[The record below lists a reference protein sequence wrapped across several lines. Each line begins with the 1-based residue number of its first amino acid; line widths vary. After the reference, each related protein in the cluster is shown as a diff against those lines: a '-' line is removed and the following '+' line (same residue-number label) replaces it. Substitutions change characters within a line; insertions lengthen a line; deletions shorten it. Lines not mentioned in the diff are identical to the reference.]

1 MRFQCCQ
8 WVSQPISKPLPQK
21 LPDSPSQRPPT
32 AKKSYKLRWGSW
44 INKWC
49 SRSRSA
55 SSTNPTLLKPPSLRN
70 NNGSLQ
76 VRVRIDGR
84 DAFINRLGRWS
95 DPVAV
100 AKAHAIAAQIW
111 SDYCQGT
118 FDRSLMAYQ
127 PLLNGK
133 EVGLLEALRVRAET
147 KRQAAA
153 IHAYRLL
160 QRYGK
165 PIRNRSD
172 AEGFL
177 GWLRAEGLS
186 DCTIAG
192 LMTHYRQCCGGNR
205 HLFSHKLKWQRR
217 SVQSDVLSVEEIQAL
232 LSDLETHEPWYYP
245 LFLLWLSTGLRN
257 AEIRGLTWD
266 CIRWEEGE
274 VLVMKSL
281 RRDGYSSGRV
291 EWAPTKT
298 GKERVVPLT
307 PQVLET
313 LKQHQQQMKQLGLYD
328 PYGLVFVTPTSHTNI
343 YDHLV
348 GRVWHR
354 SLERCGLKPR
364 RLYAQRHSFLSHA
377 LAMGNSPADLAAAAG
392 HSTKM
397 LLDTYAKPTGRLK
410 MPSWQTA

>member
-1 MRFQCCQ
+1 
-8 WVSQPISKPLPQK
+8 
-21 LPDSPSQRPPT
+21 
-32 AKKSYKLRWGSW
+32 
-44 INKWC
+44 
-49 SRSRSA
+49 
-55 SSTNPTLLKPPSLRN
+55 LLKPPSLRN

-100 AKAHAIAAQIW
+100 ARAQAISAQIW
-111 SDYCQGT
+111 SDYQQGV

-127 PLLNGK
+127 LLINGK

-172 AEGFL
+172 AEAFL
-177 GWLRAEGLS
+177 AWLRAEGLS

-192 LMTHYRQCCGGNR
+192 LMTHYRQCSGGNR
-205 HLFSHKLKWQRR
+205 QLFSHKLKWQRR
-217 SVQSDVLSVEEIQAL
+217 SVQSDVLSVEEIQAV
-232 LSDLETHEPWYYP
+232 LSDLQTNEPWYYP

-266 CIRWEEGE
+266 CIRWEDGE
-274 VLVMKSL
+274 VLVCKSL
-281 RRDGYSSGRV
+281 RRDGYCSGHHS
-291 EWAPTKT
+291 WATTKT

-307 PQVLET
+307 LQVLDV
-313 LKQHQQQMKQLGLYD
+313 LKKHQQQMEQLGIYE
-328 PYGLVFVTPTSHTNI
+328 PYGLVFVAHSSHTNVD
-343 YDHLV
+343 DHLL
-348 GRVWHR
+348 GRVWRR
-354 SLERCGLKPR
+354 SLQRCGLKPR

>member
-1 MRFQCCQ
+1 M
-8 WVSQPISKPLPQK
+8 
-21 LPDSPSQRPPT
+21 
-32 AKKSYKLRWGSW
+32 
-44 INKWC
+44 
-49 SRSRSA
+49 
-55 SSTNPTLLKPPSLRN
+55 LKPPSLRN

-100 AKAHAIAAQIW
+100 ARAQAISAQIW
-111 SDYCQGT
+111 SDFQQGT

-127 PLLNGK
+127 PLINGK
-133 EVGLLEALRVRAET
+133 EVGLLEALRVRAES

-160 QRYGK
+160 QRYGQ

-172 AEGFL
+172 AEAFL
-177 GWLRAEGLS
+177 AWLRAEGLS

-192 LMTHYRQCCGGNR
+192 LMTHYRQCSGGNR

-217 SVQSDVLSVEEIQAL
+217 SVQSDVLSIDEIQAV
-232 LSDLETHEPWYYP
+232 LSDLQTSEPWFYP

-281 RRDGYSSGRV
+281 RRDGYSSGKV

-307 PQVLET
+307 LLVLDVLRE
-313 LKQHQQQMKQLGLYD
+313 HQQTMEQLDIYD
-328 PYGLVFVTPTSHTNI
+328 PYGLVFVAPTSYSNV
-343 YDHLV
+343 YDHLL

-354 SLERCGLKPR
+354 SLQRCGLKPR

-410 MPSWQTA
+410 LPTWAIA

>member
-1 MRFQCCQ
+1 M
-8 WVSQPISKPLPQK
+8 
-21 LPDSPSQRPPT
+21 
-32 AKKSYKLRWGSW
+32 
-44 INKWC
+44 
-49 SRSRSA
+49 
-55 SSTNPTLLKPPSLRN
+55 
-70 NNGSLQ
+70 
-76 VRVRIDGR
+76 RVRIDGK
-84 DAFINRLGRWS
+84 DAFINRLGRWN

-100 AKAHAIAAQIW
+100 AKAHAISAQIW
-111 SDYCQGT
+111 SDYQQGS

-127 PLLNGK
+127 PLVNGK
-133 EVGLLEALRVRAET
+133 QVALLEALRVRAET

-153 IHAYRLL
+153 VHAHKLL
-160 QRYGK
+160 ERYGK
-165 PIRNRSD
+165 PIRNRSE
-172 AEGFL
+172 AEEFL
-177 GWLRAEGLS
+177 RWLREKRGLS

-192 LMTHYRQCCGGNR
+192 LMSHYRQCSGGNR

-217 SVQSDVLSVEEIQAL
+217 SVQSDVLSVEEIQAVL
-232 LSDLETHEPWYYP
+232 ADLELNESWYYP
-245 LFLLWLSTGLRN
+245 LFLLWLSTGMRN

-274 VLVMKSL
+274 VMVCKSL
-281 RRDGYSSGRV
+281 RRDGYSSGHHS
-291 EWAPTKT
+291 WATTKT
-298 GKERVVPLT
+298 GRERVVPLT
-307 PQVLET
+307 AQVLEV
-313 LKQHQQQMKQLGLYD
+313 LRQHKAEMEQLGIDD

-348 GRVWHR
+348 GRVWKR

>member
-1 MRFQCCQ
+1 M
-8 WVSQPISKPLPQK
+8 
-21 LPDSPSQRPPT
+21 
-32 AKKSYKLRWGSW
+32 
-44 INKWC
+44 
-49 SRSRSA
+49 
-55 SSTNPTLLKPPSLRN
+55 
-70 NNGSLQ
+70 
-76 VRVRIDGR
+76 RIDGK
-84 DAFINRLGRWS
+84 DVFINRLGRWN

-111 SDYCQGT
+111 SDYQQGV

-127 PLLNGK
+127 PLIGGK
-133 EVGLLEALRVRAET
+133 EVGLLEAVKARAEE

-153 IHAYRLL
+153 IHAYRVLK
-160 QRYGK
+160 RYGK

-172 AEGFL
+172 AEAFL
-177 GWLRAEGLS
+177 AWLRAEGLT

-192 LMTHYRQCCGGNR
+192 LMTHYRQCSGGNR

-217 SVQSDVLSVEEIQAL
+217 SVQSDVLSVEEIQAV
-232 LSDLETHEPWYYP
+232 LSDLETNEPWYYP
-245 LFLLWLSTGLRN
+245 LFLLWLSTGMRN
-257 AEIRGLTWD
+257 GEIRGLTWD

-274 VLVMKSL
+274 VIVMKSL
-281 RRDGYSSGRV
+281 RRDGTSGLHI
-291 EWAPTKT
+291 WAPTKT

-313 LKQHQQQMKQLGLYD
+313 LQQHKAEMEQLGIYD

-354 SLERCGLKPR
+354 SLQRCGLKPR

>member
-1 MRFQCCQ
+1 M
-8 WVSQPISKPLPQK
+8 
-21 LPDSPSQRPPT
+21 
-32 AKKSYKLRWGSW
+32 
-44 INKWC
+44 
-49 SRSRSA
+49 
-55 SSTNPTLLKPPSLRN
+55 LKPPSLRN

-111 SDYCQGT
+111 SDYQQGV
-118 FDRSLMAYQ
+118 FDPSLMAYQ
-127 PLLNGK
+127 ALINGK

-160 QRYGK
+160 QRYDK

-172 AEGFL
+172 AEAFL
-177 GWLRAEGLS
+177 AWLRQEGLS

-192 LMTHYRQCCGGNR
+192 LMTHSRQCSGGNR

-217 SVQSDVLSVEEIQAL
+217 SVQSDVLSVEEIQAVL
-232 LSDLETHEPWYYP
+232 ADLQSNESWYYP
-245 LFLLWLSTGLRN
+245 LFLLWLSMGLRN

-266 CIRWEEGE
+266 CIRWEAGE
-274 VLVMKSL
+274 VLVMKGL
-281 RRDGYSSGRV
+281 RRDGYSSGKV

-298 GKERVVPLT
+298 GRERVVLLT
-307 PQVLET
+307 PQVLVT
-313 LKQHQQQMKQLGLYD
+313 LKEHQQQMEQLGIYD
-328 PYGLVFVTPTSHTNI
+328 PYGLVFVAPTSYGNV
-343 YDHLV
+343 YEHLV

-354 SLERCGLKPR
+354 SLQRCALKPR

-377 LAMGNSPADLAAAAG
+377 LAMGNSQADLAAAAG

-397 LLDTYAKPTGRLK
+397 LLDTYAKPTGRLQ
-410 MPSWQTA
+410 MPNWATA

>member
-1 MRFQCCQ
+1 MQ
-8 WVSQPISKPLPQK
+8 
-21 LPDSPSQRPPT
+21 
-32 AKKSYKLRWGSW
+32 
-44 INKWC
+44 
-49 SRSRSA
+49 
-55 SSTNPTLLKPPSLRN
+55 KPPSLRN

-111 SDYCQGT
+111 SDYQQGV

-127 PLLNGK
+127 PLINGK
-133 EVGLLEALRVRAET
+133 EVGLLEALKARAEQ

-192 LMTHYRQCCGGNR
+192 LMTHYRQCSGGNR

-217 SVQSDVLSVEEIQAL
+217 SVLSDVLSVEEIQAVL
-232 LSDLETHEPWYYP
+232 GDLETNEPWYYP

-266 CIRWEEGE
+266 CLRWVDRE
-274 VLVMKSL
+274 VLISKSL
-281 RRDGYSSGRV
+281 RRDGYSTQQHS
-291 EWAPTKT
+291 WAPTKT
-298 GKERVVPLT
+298 GRERVVPLT

-313 LKQHQQQMKQLGLYD
+313 LKQHQQQMKQLGIYD
-328 PYGLVFVTPTSHTNI
+328 PYGLVFVTPTSHSNI

-410 MPSWQTA
+410 MPTWQTA

>member
-1 MRFQCCQ
+1 M
-8 WVSQPISKPLPQK
+8 K
-21 LPDSPSQRPPT
+21 
-32 AKKSYKLRWGSW
+32 
-44 INKWC
+44 
-49 SRSRSA
+49 
-55 SSTNPTLLKPPSLRN
+55 KPPSLRN

-76 VRVRIDGR
+76 VRVRIDGK

-111 SDYCQGT
+111 SDYCQGS

-127 PLLNGK
+127 PLIGGK
-133 EVGLLEALRVRAET
+133 EMGLLEALRVRAET

-153 IHAYRLL
+153 IHAYKLL
-160 QRYGK
+160 QRYGL

-172 AEGFL
+172 AEAFL
-177 GWLRAEGLS
+177 GWLRAEGLGDS
-186 DCTIAG
+186 TIAG

-217 SVQSDVLSVEEIQAL
+217 SVLSDVLSVEEIQMV
-232 LSDLETHEPWYYP
+232 LSDLESNEPWYYP
-245 LFLLWLSTGLRN
+245 LFLLWLSTGMRN
-257 AEIRGLTWD
+257 GEIRGLTWD
-266 CIRWEEGE
+266 CLRWVDGE
-274 VLVMKSL
+274 VLISKSL
-281 RRDGYSSGRV
+281 RRDGYNSGQHS
-291 EWAPTKT
+291 WAPTKT
-298 GKERVVPLT
+298 GRERVVPLT

-313 LKQHQQQMKQLGLYD
+313 LKQHQQQMKQLGIYD

-354 SLERCGLKPR
+354 CLERCGLKPS

-392 HSTKM
+392 HFTKM

-410 MPSWQTA
+410 LPSWELA